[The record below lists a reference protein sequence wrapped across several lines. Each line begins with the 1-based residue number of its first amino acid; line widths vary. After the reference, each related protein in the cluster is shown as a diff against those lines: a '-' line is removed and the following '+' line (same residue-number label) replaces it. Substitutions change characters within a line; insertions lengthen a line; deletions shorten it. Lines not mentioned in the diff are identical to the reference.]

1 MVFVYLHKENLVM
14 YKFSECVSPGH
25 PDKCADYISEYILDR
40 YVERDPDVRYAVEV
54 MIKGES
60 VYLAGEV
67 TSTVSFTQEEIHR
80 FVKNALIEIGYTEE
94 YAEKWG
100 FGNVINPEGIVVYN
114 NITPQSPEIGQGV
127 NNDGWGDQGIFFGY
141 ADVNGDDYLM
151 PKSISLAKNLC
162 FMLYKQAKDEG
173 IGGLDIKTEIVLG
186 ENDLIEKIIAAVP
199 CRNEAEYEAIHNSI
213 EEWVDEWYGTVP
225 KKIKSGLHFYLPEII
240 LNGTGN
246 YLMHGPIADC
256 GVTGRKLAVDFYG
269 GEFRVGGGAPIK
281 DGTKADVTLNLYAR
295 KLALKY
301 SKKEGIPIKVSLACC
316 IGQSDV
322 NYSITNPCGN
332 EIESG
337 VIKLSPKKLIE
348 ELGLN
353 KPIFASMNHFGLF
366 GEFQQDKSWEK

>member
-94 YAEKWG
+94 YAEEWG

-162 FMLYKQAKDEG
+162 YLLYVQSRDYG
-173 IGGLDIKTEIVLG
+173 VGGLDIKTEVILG
-186 ENDLIEKIIAAVP
+186 DNDRVEKIIAAVP
-199 CRNEAEYEAIHNSI
+199 CRDDVEYNKIQKSI
-213 EEWVDEWYGTVP
+213 LGWYDTIDNDSP
-225 KKIKSGLHFYLPEII
+225 FYPEII

-269 GEFRVGGGAPIK
+269 GEFQVGGGSPWTK
-281 DGTKADVTLNLYAR
+281 DASKADLTLNLYAR
-295 KLALKY
+295 LLAVEYARKY
-301 SKKEGIPIKVSLACC
+301 NQSVKVSLACC
-316 IGQSDV
+316 IGKHEV
-322 NYSITNPCGN
+322 NYSVNTPCGD

-337 VIKLSPKKLIE
+337 VLDLKQSVLKEK
-348 ELGLN
+348 LGLN
-353 KPIFASMNHFGLF
+353 EPIFTSVCWFGLF
-366 GEFQQDKSWEK
+366 GEYQKEHKWEDSHEKS

>member
-1 MVFVYLHKENLVM
+1 M
-14 YKFSECVSPGH
+14 YKFSEYVSPGH
-25 PDKCADYISEYILDR
+25 PDKVADYISEYILDR
-40 YVERDPDVRYAVEV
+40 YVEVDPNVRYAVEV
-54 MIKGES
+54 MIKGFS
-60 VYLAGEV
+60 VYIAGEI
-67 TSTVSFTQEEIHR
+67 TSTVNLEKNMLR
-80 FVKNALIEIGYTEE
+80 YVKEAINEIGYTPE

-100 FGNVINPEGIVVYN
+100 FDNVINSEGIVVYT
-114 NITPQSPEIGQGV
+114 NITAQSPEIGQGV
-127 NNDGWGDQGIFFGY
+127 NNDGWGDQGVFFGY
-141 ADVNGDDYLM
+141 ADPDGDEFMM
-151 PKSISLAKNLC
+151 PKSHSLAKNLC
-162 FMLYKQAKDEG
+162 FMLYSQAKDEG
-173 IGGLDIKTEIVLG
+173 IGGLDIKTEIILDTSNG
-186 ENDLIEKIIAAVP
+186 WIEKIIAAVP
-199 CRNEAEYEAIHNSI
+199 CRSDEEYQTILQSIKDWYNETETDI
-213 EEWVDEWYGTVP
+213 P
-225 KKIKSGLHFYLPEII
+225 FYPEII

-246 YLMHGPIADC
+246 YVMHGPIADC

-269 GEFRVGGGAPIK
+269 GEFQVGGGAPIK

-322 NYSITNPCGN
+322 NYSITNPCGD

-337 VIKLSPKKLIE
+337 VIKLTPKKLIE